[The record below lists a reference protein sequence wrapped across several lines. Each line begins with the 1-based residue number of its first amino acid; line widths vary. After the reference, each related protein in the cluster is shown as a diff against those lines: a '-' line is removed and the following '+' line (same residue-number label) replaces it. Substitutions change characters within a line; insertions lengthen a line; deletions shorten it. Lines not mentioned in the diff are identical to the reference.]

1 MPSLEE
7 AMRQSEDG
15 IEQLDDGVIT
25 PVNDVFMINP
35 ETRIIE
41 VPETERLFGVN
52 FDKDVEKKYFKCP
65 KIVGNNIDL
74 SKHKI
79 YVVYQKA
86 NENITTL
93 MGEVGKYWCEDVKV
107 DETGDYIEFSWLL
120 SSNVLGE
127 QGFIAF
133 KVVAV
138 YTDTETGE
146 LKTRWNTVPSVGLV
160 RFTLSDGEEITEQYA
175 DIISQL
181 LSRMDAVED
190 IATPEAM
197 KGYVEQYFNEH
208 PMELDETLTDSKKA
222 APANLVGQLK
232 EDLNKLNDGGL
243 NLKDEIIEED
253 INNWLNEH
261 PEATTTVQDGSLS
274 YKSFIFGELPF
285 VTPEYFGAIGD
296 GVTDDTNAIKQALSC
311 SLPSNGYILFSP
323 KTYCVSSVLDIAN
336 KNIIFNNCTLKRIA
350 NCTVVKFNE
359 AKNFVLSDLH
369 IEDDGNTYGIMVVGN
384 HCENVEIRNVS
395 ICSNSPHTDTSAGN
409 WATSLSGDRFHIKG
423 LYINNYKSGLWAD
436 GLHFAYVSNSVI
448 EDFVIISGDD
458 SIAITQHEKGGT
470 IFSNTLSENVR
481 FVNGVLK
488 SGNASAVRLGFDNS
502 GVRKTEEISN
512 CYHKNITFENIDCKT
527 KYFIRIEYFPHDSNA
542 VPVSD
547 ENINFYNV
555 SFAPLG
561 DVSTYPFF
569 YVTKEYELK
578 RWKFKDCKILC
589 DIVTDEMTQ
598 SFFHTNCDD
607 TNNDSK
613 LVFDTCEFDFGCI
626 RGFTGNYMKK
636 LIFVGC
642 DLRTNGKVIA
652 SIYGAYEFV
661 NCNIINYGET
671 EVDCVCTSYTTDSL
685 KVHKVNGCVIDKFK
699 QFCNVNDDGQT
710 KLYINDCIYNTDSNI
725 MNWYSG
731 NANYNNVVKG
741 IRRLISSE
749 DMFVYVPANESISY
763 DVSCCSYIKIRPLL
777 YPVYTYDVVIR
788 AFDSA
793 IMSSKEKIS
802 EIKQMFTDAGLEVS
816 IENSKVTLTNL
827 TDTYKN
833 VFIKFYSQT
842 N

>member
-1 MPSLEE
+1 MKHSTNYKFNLPTYKDNEL
-7 AMRQSEDG
+7 AD
-15 IEQLDDGVIT
+15 IGVISQNFEKIDEVMKKNEDLGT
-25 PVNDVFMINP
+25 ELNKFEA
-35 ETRIIE
+35 ETMDAIG
-41 VPETERLFGVN
+41 RLNTKDEELQSQIDNLGGV
-52 FDKDVEKKYFKCP
+52 
-65 KIVGNNIDL
+65 DL
-74 SKHKI
+74 SELQSQIDTANTDIVEIQESVHNLDMELGLTKSDLHKVEARVGSWDGSGNLYDMVKAAKTDI
-79 YVVYQKA
+79 SALKTKDTDLQSQIDNLGGVDVSELQTDINHLQEKVDVMNGDIGDWTGSDTVYQ
-86 NENITTL
+86 
-93 MGEVGKYWCEDVKV
+93 
-107 DETGDYIEFSWLL
+107 
-120 SSNVLGE
+120 
-127 QGFIAF
+127 
-133 KVVAV
+133 AV
-138 YTDTETGE
+138 TK
-146 LKTRWNTVPSVGLV
+146 LKG
-160 RFTLSDGEEITEQYA
+160 
-175 DIISQL
+175 
-181 LSRMDAVED
+181 
-190 IATPEAM
+190 
-197 KGYVEQYFNEH
+197 
-208 PMELDETLTDSKKA
+208 
-222 APANLVGQLK
+222 
-232 EDLNKLNDGGL
+232 DLNKLNDGGL

-261 PEATTTVQDGSLS
+261 PEATTTVQNGSLS

-285 VTPEYFGAIGD
+285 VTPEYFGAVGD

-350 NCTVVKFNE
+350 NCTVVKFDE

-458 SIAITQHEKGGT
+458 SISITQHEKGGT

-527 KYFIRIEYFPHDSNA
+527 KYFIRIEYLPHGSDA

-561 DVSTYPFF
+561 DVSAYPFF
-569 YVTKEYELK
+569 YATKEYELK

-598 SFFHTNCDD
+598 SFFHTNCDN

-613 LVFDTCEFDFGCI
+613 MVFDTCEFDFGCI
-626 RGFTGNYMKK
+626 NGFTGNYMKK
-636 LIFVGC
+636 LLFVGC

-671 EVDCVCTSYTTDSL
+671 EVDYVCTSHTTDSL

-741 IRRLISSE
+741 TRRLISSE
-749 DMFVYVPANESISY
+749 DMFVYVPANGSISY
-763 DVSCCSYIKIRPLL
+763 DVSGCSYIKIRPLL
-777 YPVYTYDVVIR
+777 HLVYTYDVVIR
-788 AFDSA
+788 TLDNA

-802 EIKQMFTDAGLEVS
+802 EIKQMFTDSGLEVS

-827 TDTYKN
+827 TDTFKN